1 MLMEDLADKGT
12 RAGVAALLA
21 LTAGVIVWM
30 IAYWF
35 WQITLRPVPPPAV
48 VLESHPETLAQQVRS
63 RYLFGQGNG
72 VTALEATAART
83 PTRMTLVGIVSG
95 ASGKK
100 GFAVIVVDGKKAVTV
115 RVGEEFAPG
124 LVLTRIA
131 RDQVELTQ
139 DGRMIN
145 LMLST
150 KK

>member
-1 MLMEDLADKGT
+1 MRMEDLADKGT
-12 RAGVAALLA
+12 RAGALAWLA
-21 LTAGVIVWM
+21 LTAGAIVWL

-35 WQITLRPVPPPAV
+35 WQITLRPVPPPALA
-48 VLESHPETLAQQVRS
+48 LESHPETLAQQVRS

-72 VTALEATAART
+72 VAA
-83 PTRMTLVGIVSG
+83 PAAVAPPARMTLVGIVS
-95 ASGKK
+95 ASSGNQ
-100 GFAVIVVDGKKAVTV
+100 GVAVIVVAGKKAVTA
-115 RVGEEFAPG
+115 RVGEEVAPG